1 LLNPKGG
8 GAAAYFTVTNNGFS
22 GSWAVLTGGTLTPST
37 TNYSLGTDGATTIL
51 NAATS
56 ASPIDFRLGNGAAMR
71 LAGTTGNLLIGGTTD
86 ITGSGGLKVFGTTA
100 ASSTTSGALQ
110 VGSNVGLSGNAGG
123 ASYFGG
129 QVVLLPSSGTSRGRI
144 NNDPGRADVFNVGAN
159 WTGASQDDNTKP
171 SWFAQ
176 IDGRVAGDS
185 YSIQRAAPA
194 GSPVAILSASAS
206 GVINIPATTSASSST
221 AGALTIGN
229 GTAATNVAIG
239 GGNVNAGG
247 TGTFGGDV
255 TIPSS
260 ILYTNRVYNYTGGAT
275 PLILGW
281 TGSAAVLSLFSSG
294 AATFAG
300 AVTVSSTT
308 AGSAGAG
315 ALVVS
320 GGLATGAASYFGGNV
335 TVAGTGI
342 QVNAAGFGGAPN
354 SYYAISSAQTLSG
367 NGNQAFL
374 NVSPTFNAD
383 AAGGQ
388 GNVLWVQGRT
398 AASYTLAALAGLKVE
413 SPSIGAGGAVTTVYG
428 LRIQDQTGGGT
439 NYAIFTGAGRV
450 SFGDLVFPQ
459 QAATAPTY
467 VKGAIY
473 FDSTLNK
480 LRVGGATGWETIT
493 SV

>member
-1 LLNPKGG
+1 VLGQS
-8 GAAAYFTVTNNGFS
+8 ATADVTIAPT
-22 GSWAVLTGGTLTPST
+22 GSTSAVLVGTGVNTAKLYTRGTTSLAFGQDQSGVKVEWARLTNS
-37 TNYSLGTDGATTIL
+37 
-51 NAATS
+51 
-56 ASPIDFRLGNGAAMR
+56 
-71 LAGTTGNLLIGGTTD
+71 TGNLLIGGTTD

-110 VGSNVGLSGNAGG
+110 VAGG
-123 ASYFGG
+123 VGVAGAGYFGG
-129 QVVLLPSSGTSRGRI
+129 VVQSAGAAQSNNGTVTTYVLSSGTSGYLGTQTAH
-144 NNDPGRADVFNVGAN
+144 NLVLQTGGAN
-159 WTGASQDDNTKP
+159 RITVANGTGDT
-171 SWFAQ
+171 
-176 IDGRVAGDS
+176 
-185 YSIQRAAPA
+185 
-194 GSPVAILSASAS
+194 AILSTS
-206 GVINIPATTSASSST
+206 SASSST
-221 AGALTIGN
+221 VGALTIGN

-239 GGNVNAGG
+239 GGKIVSGDVFNSVKTGNGAQNAFGFSTASAIGWTYTSIDVNDVNGGIIAPYLNGSCFGYLTVNAAGPLLQSRNNYAAQVFNSTNIG
-247 TGTFGGDV
+247 LSVAHSTGNVTF
-255 TIPSS
+255 
-260 ILYTNRVYNYTGGAT
+260 N
-275 PLILGW
+275 
-281 TGSAAVLSLFSSG
+281 
-294 AATFAG
+294 
-300 AVTVSSTT
+300 SSTAST
-308 AGSAGAG
+308 NTTSG
-315 ALVVS
+315 ALVVT
-320 GGLATGAASYFGGNV
+320 GGVGVGGALNVGGNV

-354 SYYAISSAQTLSG
+354 SYYAISSTQTLSG

-388 GNVLWVQGRT
+388 GNVLWVQGKT

-473 FDSTLNK
+473 FDTTLNK
-480 LRVGGATGWETIT
+480 LRVGGATAWETIT